1 MLVQSL
7 VSKLIDFVSFVL
19 QCEVIVIHSS
29 LSMVAAGLFHSHLV
43 GEKVDDDVN
52 TMQGGGGGSINSS
65 SGVSSSACVE
75 SNVKVKTHVA

>member
-7 VSKLIDFVSFVL
+7 VSKLIDFVLSFVL
-19 QCEVIVIHSS
+19 QYEVIGIHFSS

-52 TMQGGGGGSINSS
+52 TMQGGGGRSI
-65 SGVSSSACVE
+65 
-75 SNVKVKTHVA
+75 T